1 MAINEKEFTHLH
13 VHTEYSL
20 LDGSAK
26 IKELVKR
33 AKELGYDS
41 LAITDHGVM
50 YGVIDF
56 YEAAKAAGIKPILGC
71 EVYVSPGSRFDREL
85 TKGEDRY
92 YHLVLLAENNQG
104 YKNLSKIVSKG
115 FTEGFYYKPRIDM
128 EVLQEYH
135 EGVIALSAC
144 LAGEVAVH
152 LRKDHY
158 EDAKAAALRYLEI
171 FGENNYFLEMQDHG
185 LSEQA
190 VVNAGVMRLSKELG
204 IPMVVT
210 NDSHYIM
217 AEDWEAHD
225 VLLCIQT
232 NRKVHEEDRMRYDG
246 GQYYLKSKEEMY
258 HLFPYA
264 TEALE
269 NTHKIAER
277 CNVEIVFGEQK
288 VPAFDVPGGLSA
300 EEYLEKLCY
309 EGIRKRYHPVT
320 DDLMERLDYELSTIK
335 QMGYVDYF
343 LIVSDF
349 IRYAKEH
356 GIAVGPGRGSAAGSI
371 VAYCLEITNIDPI
384 KYNLLFERFLNP
396 ERVSMPDIDVD
407 FCYERRQEVIDY
419 VVEKYG
425 KEKVVQIVTF
435 QTMAARNVIR
445 DVGRALDL
453 PYSLCDAVAKSVPM
467 EIGMNIN
474 KALQVSKDLKEL
486 YAENED
492 VKRLIDMALKLEG
505 LPRNTGMH
513 AAGVV
518 IGRDSIDEY
527 VPLAKGGDDSVIT
540 QFTMTTIERLG
551 LLKMDFLG
559 LRTLTV
565 IQDAVKFV
573 KQQTGTDIDIDH
585 IDYNDAKVFELISS
599 GKTEGIFQLES
610 SGMKN
615 FMKELKPRSLEDII
629 AGISLYR
636 PGPMDFIP
644 NYINGKEHPED
655 ITYDTEELREIL
667 EATYGCIVYQ
677 EQVMQIV
684 MKLAGYT
691 LGRSD
696 LVRRAMSKKKADVMA
711 KERQNFVYGNE
722 EQNVPGCIARGIPE
736 KTANKIFDDMTD
748 FAKYAFNK
756 SHAAAYAV
764 VAYQT
769 AYLKCYYPAY
779 FMAALISSVKDNSS
793 KVAMYIQHC
802 RQMGIQIL
810 PPDINE
816 GVSGFSVSKGAIRYG
831 LSGLKSVGT
840 AVIEKVVEEREL
852 NGPFKDLK
860 DFLMRMSPKETNK
873 KTIEALILGGAFDN
887 FDANR
892 RQMMM
897 VYPMLADEA
906 AKERKNSAAGQMSL
920 ADFFGGEFEEM
931 SKVRYPDVEEYDK
944 QEMLA
949 MEKSVLGI
957 YVSGHPLLD
966 YTDIIDKLTNA
977 SSADFMIDEEVGR
990 TKVKDQQMCVVGG
1003 LIAAVTVKLTKN
1015 NQNMAFVTLED
1026 MVGQIEIIVFPRDY
1040 EKLRQHLYTDN
1051 KILVKGR
1058 ASVTE
1063 EEAKLILSEM
1073 LTFEEVKNGK
1083 TFAVNNRYGK
1093 GDQTAGVR
1101 QEKRGWAAESG
1112 QPENPN
1118 QLWVCFADME
1128 EYRKLEAD
1136 FISILEDYKGTCPVY
1151 VQLLKERQ
1159 MKSMGRGFM
1168 VDENAGIVDRLKLE
1182 YGGEKVLI
1190 RKKNK

>member
-1 MAINEKEFTHLH
+1 MEFTHLH

-26 IKELVKR
+26 IKDLVKR

-56 YEAAKAAGIKPILGC
+56 YEAAKAQGIKPIIGC
-71 EVYVSPGSRFDREL
+71 EVYVSPGSRFDREINR
-85 TKGEDRY
+85 GEDRY
-92 YHLVLLAENNQG
+92 YHLVLLAENNLG
-104 YKNLSKIVSKG
+104 YQNLSKIVSKG
-115 FTEGFYYKPRIDM
+115 FIEGFYYKPRVDM
-128 EVLQEYH
+128 EVLEEYH
-135 EGVIALSAC
+135 EGIIALSAC

-152 LRKDHY
+152 LRKNDY
-158 EDAKAAALRYLEI
+158 DKAKEAALRHLAI
-171 FGENNYFLEMQDHG
+171 FGEDHYYLEMQDHG
-185 LSEQA
+185 MSIQTT
-190 VVNAGVMRLSKELG
+190 VNEGIMRLSQELH

-210 NDSHYIM
+210 NDSHYIL

-232 NRKVHEEDRMRYDG
+232 NHKVQDEDRMRYEG

-258 HLFPYA
+258 RLFPYA
-264 TEALE
+264 KEALE

-288 VPAFDVPGGLSA
+288 VPAFDVPGNMSA
-300 EEYLEKLCY
+300 EDYLEKLCY
-309 EGIRKRYHPVT
+309 EGIEKRYSPVT
-320 DDLMERLDYELSTIK
+320 PELMERLRYEIETIK

-349 IRYAKEH
+349 IRYAKQN

-371 VAYCLEITNIDPI
+371 VAYCLEITDIDPI

-419 VVEKYG
+419 VVKKYG
-425 KEKVVQIVTF
+425 ADKVVQIVTF

-445 DVGRALDL
+445 DVGRVMDL
-453 PYSLCDAVAKSVPM
+453 PYALCDSVAKSVPM
-467 EIGMNIN
+467 EIGMNIM
-474 KALQVSKDLKEL
+474 KALEVSQDLKRM
-486 YAENED
+486 YQENED
-492 VKRLIDMALKLEG
+492 VKQLIDMALKLEG
-505 LPRNTGMH
+505 LPRNIGMH

-518 IGRDSIDEY
+518 IGRDPIVEY
-527 VPLAKGGDDSVIT
+527 VPLARGGDDSVIT

-565 IQDAVKFV
+565 IQDAVRFV
-573 KQQTGTDIDIDH
+573 KQQRGIDIDINA
-585 IDYNDAKVFELISS
+585 IDYDDKNVFDLISS
-599 GKTEGIFQLES
+599 GKTEGVFQLES

-615 FMKELKPRSLEDII
+615 FMKELKPRSLEDVI

-644 NYINGKEHPED
+644 HYIHGKEHPED
-655 ITYDTEELREIL
+655 ITYDTPELKEIL

-711 KERQNFVYGNE
+711 KERKNFVYGNQE
-722 EQNVPGCIARGIPE
+722 SGVPGCIQRGIPE
-736 KTANKIFDDMTD
+736 QTANKIFDEMTD

-769 AYLKCYYPAY
+769 AYLKCYYPVE
-779 FMAALISSVKDNSS
+779 FMAALISSVKDNNS
-793 KVAMYIQHC
+793 KVAVYIQNC
-802 RQMGIQIL
+802 RQMGIHIL

-816 GVSGFSVSKGAIRYG
+816 GFSGFSVSKGNIRYG
-831 LSGLKSVGT
+831 LSGLKSVGS
-840 AVIEKVVEEREL
+840 AVVDRIVEEREE
-852 NGPFKDLK
+852 NGPYKDLK
-860 DFLMRMSPKETNK
+860 DFLLRMTSKETNK
-873 KTIEALILGGAFDN
+873 KTVEALILGGAFDS
-887 FDANR
+887 FGANR

-897 VYPMLADEA
+897 LYPVLIDEV

-931 SKVRYPDVEEYDK
+931 SKIQYPDVEEYDK
-944 QEMLA
+944 QEKLA
-949 MEKSVLGI
+949 MEKTVLGI
-957 YVSGHPLLD
+957 YASGHPLLD
-966 YTDIIDKLTNA
+966 YQELLEKNTDA
-977 SSADFMIDEEVGR
+977 SSADFMVDEEDG
-990 TKVKDQQMCVVGG
+990 KVKVRDQEYYRLGG
-1003 LIAAVTVKLTKN
+1003 LIASVTIKLTKH

-1026 MVGQIEIIVFPRDY
+1026 MVGTTEIIVFPKDFENYR
-1040 EKLRQHLYTDN
+1040 EQLYRDN
-1051 KILVKGR
+1051 KILVGGR

-1073 LTFEEVKNGK
+1073 LTFDEALKGKMLKSRGFGMRRDDQPKNTGPVLSDTEV
-1083 TFAVNNRYGK
+1083 
-1093 GDQTAGVR
+1093 
-1101 QEKRGWAAESG
+1101 WI
-1112 QPENPN
+1112 
-1118 QLWVCFADME
+1118 CFEDE
-1128 EYRKLEAD
+1128 QDYQQSEQD
-1136 FISILEDYKGTCPVY
+1136 FMSILEEYKGNAPVY
-1151 VQLLKERQ
+1151 VQFRKEH
-1159 MKSMGRGFM
+1159 KKKEMGRGFL
-1168 VDENAGIVDRLKLE
+1168 VNPDSGIVDRLKME
-1182 YGGEKVLI
+1182 FGKEKVLTRP
-1190 RKKNK
+1190 RKKP